1 VGKNNIKKF
10 INFAIQF
17 FSMKALKIIS
27 FLFLI
32 TFFSCK
38 NDDVTRIT
46 DNIKDAKKKQ
56 IIFKNIDS
64 SWTFLDNSLSP
75 EVQTVVSKWKEW
87 DAFIKELKQKPKST
101 IGAFQKKSK
110 ILSTKALDLSNN
122 IPDKFSKPVI
132 KSRLAVLLTQF
143 RSLELYIN
151 LQNIPDKKVTALI
164 PEINAAL
171 GSLEMQFEEIIRK
184 EHIPMEQGES
194 DVRKMMDTTR
204 AARAAEPEQPTDVNF
219 PKI

>member
-1 VGKNNIKKF
+1 MHGKNF
-10 INFAIQF
+10 INFVFQF
-17 FSMKALKIIS
+17 FLMKAIKIIS
-27 FLFLI
+27 VLFLFV
-32 TFFSCK
+32 FFSCK
-38 NDDVTRIT
+38 NDNTNRLS
-46 DNIKDAKKKQ
+46 DNIKDTKKKQ
-56 IIFKNIDS
+56 VIFKNIDA
-64 SWTFLDNSLSP
+64 SWAFMENSLSP
-75 EVQTVVSKWKEW
+75 EVQTIVVNWKEW
-87 DAFIKELKQKPKST
+87 NAFMTELKQKPKST

-110 ILSTKALDLSNN
+110 ILATKALELSNN

-151 LQNIPDKKVTALI
+151 LQNIPDSKVTALI
-164 PEINAAL
+164 PEINAAMS
-171 GSLEMQFEEIIRK
+171 SLQMQFEEIIRK

-204 AARAAEPEQPTDVNF
+204 AARAEEPETQTDVNF